1 VADRCPNCGWHLLP
15 IDPRAAKVLELRR
28 WCAEQDPPHWI
39 GPGDVVTEEAAAAMA
54 KRARNTLRSWR
65 ATDQRLKF
73 VRVNGSVRYRLEDIA
88 DFLILGDEKC

>member
-1 VADRCPNCGWHLLP
+1 M
-15 IDPRAAKVLELRR
+15 
-28 WCAEQDPPHWI
+28 
-39 GPGDVVTEEAAAAMA
+39 TEEAAAAMA